1 MAHFSSHKP
10 LSNRKSAQRC
20 DFLWRLKTVKSTLF
34 RVLYFPTSYF
44 TDSEWES
51 DFVDSWKEHIFPK
64 WNLNSKLRILI
75 LKPEKCFLI
84 PVQKKN
90 PSGYYPREALKPVLD
105 LVKQNIATALKS
117 RVLCFYVFTNLM
129 LALCVHFH
137 HLPHSFPFFHLVIF
151 TCMQCSRSV
160 W

>member
-10 LSNRKSAQRC
+10 LLNRKSAQRC

-34 RVLYFPTSYF
+34 RVWYFPTSYF

-64 WNLNSKLRILI
+64 RNLDSKLPNLYSENRKMLPHSRP
-75 LKPEKCFLI
+75 KKK
-84 PVQKKN
+84 KKN
-90 PSGYYPREALKPVLD
+90 PSGYYPREALKSVLD

-117 RVLCFYVFTNLM
+117 RVFNVGFVFSLS
-129 LALCVHFH
+129 H
-137 HLPHSFPFFHLVIF
+137 HLPHSFPFFHLSIF